1 MPLMSNILKSPK
13 LPLAVTLSLAV
24 IAPAIW
30 LATVIP
36 LEGLNLS
43 SDDAWIHQVF
53 ARNLA
58 REGRFEYNPGER
70 SAGVTGPLWT
80 MLLSETYFFHLPA
93 RAAALALTIASHV
106 LWVGAIYWLCRGFWP
121 DRSRWW
127 PAAAACL
134 FTLFGPALWFSVSG
148 METSLFFALAT
159 LAAAAFGRGRH
170 AVAGFAAAAS
180 VPVRPEGGILV
191 VMLFAWWVFKLVRER
206 RRPNAGELV
215 GYVLM
220 PLLFD
225 TPFVVHSWLVAG
237 VPFPTT
243 YFGRHWLY
251 LGAAADYQRVVWN
264 GPAILAF
271 YWYRY
276 IHVWM
281 LGQNDLSNAMKIFT
295 EPVVL
300 SQLGLWGAA
309 IQLFRRR
316 LQSGFAF
323 FIIWVLAHNVLYG
336 FLLPNFG
343 TAGRYEGCNFAL
355 FAIAI
360 PYGALLVL
368 GWVKD
373 RGYKIIP
380 YVFLAAAFVSAAG
393 SYLQWRIMYADNIH
407 HITTVHERAGKW
419 VAQNLPAEARIA
431 AFDIGAFGY
440 YADHYIIDLGGLLDR
455 DADKYLRTKTMSRY
469 LKMKGADYVAMMEVE
484 SPEII
489 PLAERLGF
497 YQDEGKVFRIEF
509 LKSWNLNLSRRRWLS
524 VTAIAYPRL
533 VLYKIKF
540 LSD

>member
-1 MPLMSNILKSPK
+1 MGNIFKKPK
-13 LPLAVTLSLAV
+13 FPLAVALFLAV
-24 IAPAIW
+24 LAPAVW

-36 LEGLNLS
+36 EEGLNLP

-70 SAGVTGPLWT
+70 SAGVTGPIWT
-80 MLLSETYFFHLPA
+80 MVLSETYFFHLPP
-93 RAAALALTIASHV
+93 RISALVLTVASHM

-134 FTLFGPALWFSVSG
+134 FTLLGPVMWFSVSG

-159 LAAAAFGRGRH
+159 IAAAAFGRRRH
-170 AVAGFAAAAS
+170 ALAGFAAAAS
-180 VPVRPEGGILV
+180 VPVRPEGGLLV
-191 VMLFAWWVFKLVRER
+191 AMLFIWWIITLIREK
-206 RRPNAGELV
+206 RRPEAGELV
-215 GYVLM
+215 GYVAM
-220 PLLFD
+220 PLMFD
-225 TPFVVHSWLVAG
+225 APFIIHNWIAAG
-237 VPFPTT
+237 VPFPST

-251 LGAAADYQRVVWN
+251 LGTVDPNKRFVWS
-264 GPAILAF
+264 GPPLLAF

-276 IHVWM
+276 LQVWM

-295 EPVVL
+295 EPAIL
-300 SQLGLWGAA
+300 SQLGLWVAV

-323 FIIWVLAHNVLYG
+323 FIIWVLAHNLFYA

-360 PYGALLVL
+360 PYGAVFLLDL
-368 GWVKD
+368 LKE
-373 RGYKIIP
+373 KALKAIP
-380 YVFLAAAFVSAAG
+380 YVFLGAAFIAALG
-393 SYLQWRIMYADNIH
+393 SYITWRTMYSDNIH
-407 HITTVHERAGKW
+407 HVATVHEAAGKW
-419 VAQNLPAEARIA
+419 VAEYLPKDARVA

-440 YADHYIIDLGGLLDR
+440 YADRYIVDMGGLLDR
-455 DADKYLRTKTMSRY
+455 DSDKYLRTKNMSQY
-469 LKMKGADYVAMMEVE
+469 LKKKDANYIAMMEIE
-484 SPEII
+484 TPDII
-489 PLAERLGF
+489 PLPERLGL
-497 YQDEGKVFRIEF
+497 YRDEGRVIRTEYV
-509 LKSWNLNLSRRRWLS
+509 KSWTLNISRRRWIN

-533 VLYKIKF
+533 VIYKINF